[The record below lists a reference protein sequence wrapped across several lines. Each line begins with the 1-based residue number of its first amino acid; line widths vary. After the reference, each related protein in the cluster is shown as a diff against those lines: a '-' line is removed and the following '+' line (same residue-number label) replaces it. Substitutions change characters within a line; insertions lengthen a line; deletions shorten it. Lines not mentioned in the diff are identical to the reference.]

1 MSICCTIVVV
11 FFFFKQ
17 KTAYEMRI
25 SDWSSDVCSSDLA
38 RRAATPVPPLFRRV
52 RVRLRLAAVT
62 QLVDPEGVV
71 LLGPVEVD
79 LTAAHGIEGPFH
91 PDSPDVAVADDDR
104 DEDERD
110 DSLPDLRELHPHN
123 RPEVFRHPPTEQVK
137 PREGIPN
144 K

>member
-79 LTAAHGIEGPFH
+79 LTR
-91 PDSPDVAVADDDR
+91 S
-104 DEDERD
+104 DE
-110 DSLPDLRELHPHN
+110 
-123 RPEVFRHPPTEQVK
+123 
-137 PREGIPN
+137 PREGKEGVSQVSSRWSPYQ
-144 K
+144 